1 MATPASIG
9 RHPIHP
15 MLIVFPIGL
24 WVFSL
29 VCDLIYALE
38 WGGAIWHDM
47 ALLTMSGGIIGGLL
61 AAVPGVVDYL
71 SISDPPLKRVA
82 TAHMLVNGIVLLLF
96 AVNVWL
102 RLQAGTNSAW
112 PLILSIM
119 GVVLLGISGWLGGTM
134 VYVHGMGVEPQ
145 AIAQVPERESASVAR

>member
-1 MATPASIG
+1 MASPASIG

-29 VCDLIYALE
+29 VCDVIYALG

-47 ALLTMSGGIIGGLL
+47 AFYTMLGGIIGAIL
-61 AAVPGVVDYL
+61 AAVPGFADFL
-71 SISDPPLKRVA
+71 SLSDQPLKRVA
-82 TAHMLVNGIVLLLF
+82 TAHMVLNLLVVALF
-96 AVNVWL
+96 AVNAWL
-102 RLQAGTNSAW
+102 RTESGTESRW
-112 PLILSIM
+112 PLLLSM
-119 GVVLLGISGWLGGTM
+119 SGVVLLGISGWLGGTM

-145 AIAQVPERESASVAR
+145 AIARVPERASAHTRR